1 MVPLISAKYDVDM
14 GHAASPRT
22 MDGGH
27 SPNNAKLF
35 ITFLG
40 RAHAV
45 FLNYQIAA
53 TIAIAAAPP
62 TTQLA

>member
-22 MDGGH
+22 MDGCQ
-27 SPNNAKLF
+27 SPNDAKLF

-40 RAHAV
+40 LAHAV
-45 FLNYQIAA
+45 SLNHQIAA
-53 TIAIAAAPP
+53 TITIAAAPP